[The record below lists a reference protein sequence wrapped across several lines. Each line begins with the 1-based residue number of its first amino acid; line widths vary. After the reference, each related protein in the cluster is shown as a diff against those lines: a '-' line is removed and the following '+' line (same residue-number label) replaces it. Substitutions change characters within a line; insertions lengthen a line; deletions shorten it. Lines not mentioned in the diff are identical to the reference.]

1 MGNLPDIEAKR
12 IIDEASVLTE
22 LKHPNIIQLIS
33 HWYSQEKQTLIFIT
47 ELLKGGTLKQ
57 YLSKIRSPN
66 LGVIKKWCSE
76 ILKGLDYLHSFET
89 PILHRDLK
97 CDNIFINST
106 TGEIR
111 IGDLGLSC
119 KLKTKF
125 TKSIVGTPEFM
136 SPEIY
141 LGEYNQKCDIYA
153 YGMTVLEMVTN
164 SRPYC
169 EFETPFQIYQAVT
182 TGQPPKVVQDLDNK
196 SVRDFISLCIG
207 NVKNR
212 PTAKELLDHEFD
224 YKQIF
229 KAISS

>member
-12 IIDEASVLTE
+12 IVDEASVLTE

-33 HWYSQEKQTLIFIT
+33 HWYSQEKQTLVFIT

-57 YLSKIRSPN
+57 YLSKIPSPI
-66 LGVIKKWCSE
+66 LGVIKKWCKE
-76 ILKGLDYLHSFET
+76 ILNGLDYLHSFET

-106 TGEIR
+106 TGDIR

-119 KLKTKF
+119 KLKGKY

-164 SRPYC
+164 TRPYI
-169 EFETPFQIYQAVT
+169 EFETPVEIYKAVT
-182 TGQPPKVVQDLDNK
+182 SGKLPQVVQEIENK
-196 SVRDFISLCIG
+196 SVKEFINLCIG

-212 PTAKELLDHEFD
+212 PTAKELLNHESD
-224 YKQIF
+224 F
-229 KAISS
+229 K